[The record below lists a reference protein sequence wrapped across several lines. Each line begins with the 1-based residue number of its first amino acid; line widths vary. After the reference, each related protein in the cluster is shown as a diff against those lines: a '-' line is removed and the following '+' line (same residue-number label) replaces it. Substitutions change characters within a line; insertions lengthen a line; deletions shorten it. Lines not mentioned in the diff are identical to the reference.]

1 MIKSILVDN
10 REPPHVQ
17 NISFPNVPVMKMQL
31 ETGDLWV
38 KCEDGN
44 TLIVER
50 KEPTD
55 LMASI
60 ADNRLF
66 NQAAK
71 MRQVSN
77 WCYVVVTGKI
87 DDANFIDDTGR
98 KWTYA
103 SIWGALLSVQE
114 MGVMIIFCNG
124 EDDFGPCIERLAK
137 RNRGDIKVNPVRPNV
152 IFGGAEAT
160 LMTIPGIGQEKI
172 YGNKEKQ
179 IPGFLEMFAGS
190 LGLTIMGLSDV
201 RNTRYIPNWGEKS
214 AQNVINHFQYDFAA
228 SLENATALEV
238 ARMVVEIQNQHKT

>member
-1 MIKSILVDN
+1 MIKSIIIDKA
-10 REPPHVQ
+10 EPPHIQ
-17 NISFPNVPVMKMQL
+17 NLTFPDVPVMKMKL

-44 TLIVER
+44 TLIIER

-87 DDANFIDDTGR
+87 DDANFIDNTGR

-114 MGVMIIFCNG
+114 MGVMIIFCDG
-124 EDDFGPCIERLAK
+124 EDDFGPCIERLAR
-137 RNRGDIKVNPVRPNV
+137 RNRGDIKVKPVRNAYV
-152 IFGGAEAT
+152 FGGQEAVLASLPGIGVKKAVDYLKLFDNNLGMTIMT
-160 LMTIPGIGQEKI
+160 LCHPESAKTIPG
-172 YGNKEKQ
+172 
-179 IPGFLEMFAGS
+179 
-190 LGLTIMGLSDV
+190 
-201 RNTRYIPNWGEKS
+201 WGEKS
-214 AQNVINHFQYDFAA
+214 AQNLKDFFQW
-228 SLENATALEV
+228 
-238 ARMVVEIQNQHKT
+238 

>member
-1 MIKSILVDN
+1 MIKSIIIDQ
-10 REPPHVQ
+10 REPPHIQ
-17 NISFPNVPVMKMQL
+17 GLAFPNVPVMKMTL

-44 TLIVER
+44 TLIIER

-71 MRQVSN
+71 MKQVSN
-77 WCYVVVTGKI
+77 WCYVIVTGKI

-114 MGVMIIFCNG
+114 MGVMIIFCDG

-137 RNRGDIKVNPVRPNV
+137 RNRGDIKVKPVRNAYV
-152 IFGGAEAT
+152 FGGQEAV
-160 LMTIPGIGQEKI
+160 LASLPGIGVKKAVDYLKLFDGKLGESIMMLCHPESAKA
-172 YGNKEKQ
+172 
-179 IPGFLEMFAGS
+179 IPG
-190 LGLTIMGLSDV
+190 
-201 RNTRYIPNWGEKS
+201 WGEKS
-214 AQNVINHFQYDFAA
+214 AQNLKDFFQW
-228 SLENATALEV
+228 
-238 ARMVVEIQNQHKT
+238 

>member
-1 MIKSILVDN
+1 MWVAPYFLTGDKMIKSILVDN
-10 REPPHVQ
+10 REPPHVR
-17 NISFPNVPVMKMQL
+17 NISFPNVPVMKMTL

-44 TLIVER
+44 TLIIER
-50 KEPTD
+50 KEATD

-114 MGVMIIFCNG
+114 MGVMIIFCDG
-124 EDDFGPCIERLAK
+124 EDDFAPCIERLAK
-137 RNRGDIKVNPVRPNV
+137 RNRGDIKVKPVRNAYV
-152 IFGGAEAT
+152 FGGQEAV
-160 LMTIPGIGQEKI
+160 LASLPGIGAKKAVDYLKMFDSLGESIMMLCSPESAKA
-172 YGNKEKQ
+172 
-179 IPGFLEMFAGS
+179 IPG
-190 LGLTIMGLSDV
+190 
-201 RNTRYIPNWGEKS
+201 WGEKS
-214 AQNVINHFQYDFAA
+214 AQNLKDFFQW
-228 SLENATALEV
+228 
-238 ARMVVEIQNQHKT
+238 